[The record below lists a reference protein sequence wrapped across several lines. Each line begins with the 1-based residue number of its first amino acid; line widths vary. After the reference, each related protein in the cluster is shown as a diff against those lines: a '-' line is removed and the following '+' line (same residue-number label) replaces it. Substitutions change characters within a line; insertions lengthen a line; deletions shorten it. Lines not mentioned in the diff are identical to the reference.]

1 MNWMSGTL
9 FVSGGDASS
18 YQYLSGLPRRGAI
31 FGLSSQVSHR
41 MCSFSASSISNVTF
55 SYYSQC
61 TFWIHIFF
69 TWNSDGSCFEGFLII
84 GKHCMV
90 YVFLEKWSCNR
101 GCICRCGKPVKRLK
115 DVTHNLVD
123 WLLVCHKPLK
133 IEAQNCV
140 LFIYLFAGC
149 LENKASFMPKKWY
162 YLIKF

>member
-1 MNWMSGTL
+1 MNWMSGPL
-9 FVSGGDASS
+9 FVSGGMRLHTSICQDCLGEEQFLACPPRCHIGCVLFLPARLAMWLFLTILSA
-18 YQYLSGLPRRGAI
+18 LSGYI
-31 FGLSSQVSHR
+31 YSSHEIL
-41 MCSFSASSISNVTF
+41 MAPALKAFSSLENTVWYT
-55 SYYSQC
+55 
-61 TFWIHIFF
+61 
-69 TWNSDGSCFEGFLII
+69 
-84 GKHCMV
+84 
-90 YVFLEKWSCNR
+90 FLEKWSCNR

-149 LENKASFMPKKWY
+149 LENKAYFMPKKWY